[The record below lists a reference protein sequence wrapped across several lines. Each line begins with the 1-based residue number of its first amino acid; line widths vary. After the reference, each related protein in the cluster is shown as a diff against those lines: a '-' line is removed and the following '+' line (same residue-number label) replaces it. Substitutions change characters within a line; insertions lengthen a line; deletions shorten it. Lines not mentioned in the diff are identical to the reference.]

1 MFRRGRYFIT
11 FNLNLKMDRN
21 SSGLENAYE
30 DDAIDEGPMG
40 ASEIEDSSNLERQI
54 MEEVMDEVAEDD
66 MEGMEEGSEEVYEEA
81 SSNG

>member
-40 ASEIEDSSNLERQI
+40 ASEIEDSSNLER
-54 MEEVMDEVAEDD
+54 
-66 MEGMEEGSEEVYEEA
+66 
-81 SSNG
+81 